1 MAETAEQETADES
14 AHQQPADH
22 AAPARTLRS
31 GRGLHRRGP
40 GRRRAR
46 GHLAWRGTR
55 RGRVAPAA
63 ATAARAPATSSG
75 KRIRRPEERDEH
87 HYSEHGHSR
96 STSHGD
102 LLLVPTGGDRPVDHD
117 ALDAIIAHPRTV
129 WGPRNFPCQA
139 LSKRPNPARAWT
151 GGNPWIGDLREPGSE
166 GAPEGRRP

>member
-46 GHLAWRGTR
+46 GHLAWRGTGR
-55 RGRVAPAA
+55 RRVAPAA
-63 ATAARAPATSSG
+63 ATAARAPATRSG

-87 HYSEHGHSR
+87 HHRKHGYSSR
-96 STSHGD
+96 TSHGD
-102 LLLVPTGGDRPVDHD
+102 LLLAPTGGDRSVDHD
-117 ALDAIIAHPRTV
+117 ALDAIIAHPRKV
-129 WGPRNFPCQA
+129 SSPA
-139 LSKRPNPARAWT
+139 ELSLPSPV
-151 GGNPWIGDLREPGSE
+151 
-166 GAPEGRRP
+166 